1 MEIGDETEATVDTTL
16 ISTTRTL
23 RAERPDTGLLRS
35 AAITLG
41 RVRTA
46 IVNGPSDGCWRSVDA
61 ATQLSL
67 LPARERERLLASGRV
82 PNHR

>member
-1 MEIGDETEATVDTTL
+1 MEIGNGTEAPVDTTL

-23 RAERPDTGLLRS
+23 RAERPDAGLLRS
-35 AAITLG
+35 AAVMLG

-46 IVNGPSDGCWRSVDA
+46 IVNGPSDGCWRSVDG

-67 LPARERERLLASGRV
+67 LPARERERLLAAGRV
-82 PNHR
+82 PRWR